1 MGMRLSN
8 ADILQLLPV
17 FMRDDEAVQA
27 FAKAVNALIRA
38 PGGEIQRL
46 REWDQIDNMTSAELD
61 EMAWEMSLEWYDST
75 VDIENKRATIKAAT
89 LLKEKAGTKWAV
101 TEAVNAVYGVEP
113 VISEWFEYDGEPGHF
128 RAKLEAKQNFDFRR
142 ILKAIDYVKRASA
155 HLDEVELTT
164 DERMELFFGCSL
176 VIVKEFQTAMEKDDS
191 LAFDWLSDEVGNSL
205 TDERDNVLA

>member
-75 VDIENKRATIKAAT
+75 VDIENKRATIK
-89 LLKEKAGTKWAV
+89 EIG
-101 TEAVNAVYGVEP
+101 
-113 VISEWFEYDGEPGHF
+113 
-128 RAKLEAKQNFDFRR
+128 RAH
-142 ILKAIDYVKRASA
+142 V
-155 HLDEVELTT
+155 
-164 DERMELFFGCSL
+164 
-176 VIVKEFQTAMEKDDS
+176 
-191 LAFDWLSDEVGNSL
+191 
-205 TDERDNVLA
+205 